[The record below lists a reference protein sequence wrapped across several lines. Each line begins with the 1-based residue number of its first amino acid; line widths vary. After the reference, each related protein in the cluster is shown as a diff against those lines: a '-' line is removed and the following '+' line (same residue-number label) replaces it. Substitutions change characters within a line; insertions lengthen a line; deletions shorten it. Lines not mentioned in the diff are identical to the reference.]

1 MKTKIQLINTI
12 IIAGLALLAATDRA
26 GASGTWSQ
34 TGSMSIGRFSFT
46 ATLLPNGKVL
56 VAGGDT
62 PGEIITNKAELYDPS
77 TGTFTPT
84 GNMHQARV
92 GFSATLLQNGKVLV
106 EGGAS
111 NTVEALNTAEIY
123 DPITG

>member
-1 MKTKIQLINTI
+1 MKTKTQLTHAITI
-12 IIAGLALLAATDRA
+12 IGLALTAATA
-26 GASGTWSQ
+26 SASGTWSS
-34 TGSMSIGRFSFT
+34 TGSMSVGRYSFT

-62 PGEIITNKAELYDPS
+62 PGEIITNKAELYDPT
-77 TGTFTPT
+77 TGAFTAT
-84 GNMHQARV
+84 ASMHQARV

-111 NTVEALNTAEIY
+111 NTVTAQNT
-123 DPITG
+123 